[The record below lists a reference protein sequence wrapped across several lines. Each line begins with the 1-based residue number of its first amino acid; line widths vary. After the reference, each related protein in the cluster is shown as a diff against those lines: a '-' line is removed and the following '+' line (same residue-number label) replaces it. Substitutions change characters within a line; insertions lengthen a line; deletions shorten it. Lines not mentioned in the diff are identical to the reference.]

1 MIEHNIKNKK
11 GWIKIEDLKV
21 LKSNDL
27 MKMFGFGK
35 TKMNQVLQS
44 GVLPVTKL
52 GGEYITTEDQIRE
65 WFKRNQGKKIL
76 L

>member
-1 MIEHNIKNKK
+1 
-11 GWIKIEDLKV
+11 
-21 LKSNDL
+21 